1 MIQRSWLLTFARIIK
16 LPLWL
21 QHLIPSADVHI
32 SKKSFVFLF
41 LTLVCYLIFF
51 VSFLTYSMKK
61 AVSFYLFTFL
71 LIFLHCLLFSSFSC
85 SYFVL
90 TFGLCFLKFLPPSWS
105 SFLLLKALF
114 PSFFLLLFAIFLLIF
129 LFTLYILPLLT
140 FKKFFFKFV
149 VPHSF
154 STYFSTCFFYTTFF
168 LLSFLFFL
176 NSFYLSYFNFT
187 FLFCSSVLYFYSL
200 FLWDPRLFSVFFHL
214 ILLSFFFSVC
224 ALTVWTPFAV
234 LKLPLFCFPSVL
246 SCLSSTFNHPHSFV
260 TFVTLLCSF
269 LHTRSF
275 FSDFF
280 FATLLFLTF
289 PPVSFLLLMVCM
301 ISTSWESP
309 VPSGGFVYCS
319 FDTFTLKPPHSHKS
333 KKEKS
338 AASRFSLPPPA
349 SSLTPLFL
357 SSPVSLSEE
366 NSTPPRL

>member
-1 MIQRSWLLTFARIIK
+1 MCNPLPQAYWESELCWRSEHLSASASSSFSSKPWDDPKVMTSNLCQNHQTTTSTPAPHPVSWCSHLKEIVCFPFSYFSLLLNF
-16 LPLWL
+16 
-21 QHLIPSADVHI
+21 
-32 SKKSFVFLF
+32 FLF
-41 LTLVCYLIFF
+41 H
-51 VSFLTYSMKK
+51 
-61 AVSFYLFTFL
+61 FL
-71 LIFLHCLLFSSFSC
+71 LIQWRKLFLFICSHFCSFS
-85 SYFVL
+85 FIA
-90 TFGLCFLKFLPPSWS
+90 F
-105 SFLLLKALF
+105 
-114 PSFFLLLFAIFLLIF
+114 FFLLFLVVILCWLLVFASLSFF
-129 LFTLYILPLLT
+129 PLLG
-140 FKKFFFKFV
+140 
-149 VPHSF
+149 HL
-154 STYFSTCFFYTTFF
+154 
-168 LLSFLFFL
+168 LLSFF
-176 NSFYLSYFNFT
+176 
-187 FLFCSSVLYFYSL
+187 V
-200 FLWDPRLFSVFFHL
+200 
-214 ILLSFFFSVC
+214 FFSVC

-357 SSPVSLSEE
+357 SSPVSLLEE
-366 NSTPPRL
+366 KSTPPRL